1 MNWLTNNDLD
11 LARTTKYLEVTR
23 LRTVSRYFGHIF
35 SCWWQGSRARDA
47 VTGFGFVVCCFLDVY
62 ESGPTLADLFP
73 HAPFLNFVSRLL
85 HLGSPFYGI
94 FPFFHVTLAQSIQT
108 ADIFFGAELRL
119 SSPLAIMRSILYAV
133 GFLAVQPVLGR
144 TDLQGCTSSE
154 VVTNGGASYI
164 FYVPDTGEICSFLD
178 CGGGRAP
185 PKSTVPGCPLYSGTA
200 PVTPRYLPGIL

>member
-1 MNWLTNNDLD
+1 
-11 LARTTKYLEVTR
+11 
-23 LRTVSRYFGHIF
+23 
-35 SCWWQGSRARDA
+35 
-47 VTGFGFVVCCFLDVY
+47 
-62 ESGPTLADLFP
+62 
-73 HAPFLNFVSRLL
+73 
-85 HLGSPFYGI
+85 
-94 FPFFHVTLAQSIQT
+94 
-108 ADIFFGAELRL
+108 
-119 SSPLAIMRSILYAV
+119 MRSILYAV

-200 PVTPRYLPGIL
+200 TVTPSFLPGFKGGSSSSLLPTSTTVSPHGSTSSPSVSITGTPKPTGTGTSNPPSGLLTAPGSNTGAPSGGANSAGTSTSTSTSTSTAGAALVSAGAVELMGVVGGLLAGYAAL